1 MPNFVNVDALRVEY
15 EEVESCL
22 ARGLKKSNRRY
33 RAY

>member
-1 MPNFVNVDALRVEY
+1 MPNFITVDALREEY

-22 ARGLKKSNRRY
+22 ARGLKNGNRRY